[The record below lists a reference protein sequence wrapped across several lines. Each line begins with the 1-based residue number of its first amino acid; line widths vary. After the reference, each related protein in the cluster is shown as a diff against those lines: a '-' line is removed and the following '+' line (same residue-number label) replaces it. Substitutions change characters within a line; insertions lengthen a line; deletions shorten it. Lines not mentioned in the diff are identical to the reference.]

1 MASQAYR
8 TREDVLKCPEYQSF
22 PLRDRRPC
30 SLDIGA
36 AYTASRRVLGSLAAD
51 GGAACVRFGKHTPRH
66 CLMVQGAY
74 FDVWET
80 SPALCLFNRERKS
93 AVTPT

>member
-22 PLRDRRPC
+22 PLRDRHPC

-36 AYTASRRVLGSLAAD
+36 ACTALRPVLGSLPAER
-51 GGAACVRFGKHTPRH
+51 GAACVRFGRHTPRH
-66 CLMVQGAY
+66 CLTVQGAY
-74 FDVWET
+74 FDAWET
-80 SPALCLFNRERKS
+80 SLALCFFNRERKS

>member
-8 TREDVLKCPEYQSF
+8 TREDVLKCPEYRSF
-22 PLRDRRPC
+22 PLRDRVC
-30 SLDIGA
+30 H
-36 AYTASRRVLGSLAAD
+36 GSLPEE
-51 GGAACVRFGKHTPRH
+51 GGAACVRFGRHTPRH

-80 SPALCLFNRERKS
+80 SSALCFFNRERRS